1 MPREICTMYANNF
14 ISFTNNHLL
23 TNIPRFD
30 KCQRLGVHR
39 QGLEEWMD
47 SRGHSLSSYRHA
59 KCFLIDGIFCDTPIL
74 PKRLSKSAHCLP
86 QQVFYIMFFYALS
99 FSSIL

>member
-1 MPREICTMYANNF
+1 MPREICTMYAKKF

-23 TNIPRFD
+23 ANIPRFD

-47 SRGHSLSSYRHA
+47 SRGHNLSSYRHA

-74 PKRLSKSAHCLP
+74 QKKAIKISTLFATAGILYY
-86 QQVFYIMFFYALS
+86 VFLCFIFF
-99 FSSIL
+99 